1 MPLQKTYREET
12 LLLSRDCDLGGLWRP
27 SAILTAM
34 QETAGAHSHALGCGR
49 QTLVKNGIVWV
60 LTRCEVRM
68 DREAH
73 IGERLSIETFP
84 MPLRRWFFPRYFV
97 FRDAAGEQLGA
108 AGTLW
113 VLFDLEKRCMVAPGE
128 VAKAIPDN
136 SDLIP
141 PLGVPGPVPRLT
153 GAETESMRMPVYSE
167 LDVNGHV
174 NNARYADWLCDAL
187 GMEAMRDYR
196 VKTMRLSYAAE
207 IRPGQEM
214 RLRFTRDGLAYHL
227 TGTHEGKV
235 HFEIGGELEQREQI
249 YAQGC

>member
-1 MPLQKTYREET
+1 MSLQKTYCEEA
-12 LLLSRDCDLGGLWRP
+12 LLLSRDCDMGGLWRP

-34 QETAGAHSHALGCGR
+34 QETAGMHSHRLGCGR
-49 QTLVKNGIVWV
+49 ETLVQKGIVWV

-68 DREAH
+68 DGEARL
-73 IGERLSIETFP
+73 GSRLSIETFP

-97 FRDAAGEQLGA
+97 FRDESGAQLGA

-128 VAKAIPDN
+128 VAGAIPDN
-136 SDLIP
+136 SDLTP
-141 PLGVPGPVPRLT
+141 PIGVPGPVARLA
-153 GAETESMRMPVYSE
+153 GAETESARTPVYSE

-187 GMEAMRDYR
+187 GMETMREYR

-207 IRPGQEM
+207 IRPGQAMEL
-214 RLRFTRDGLAYHL
+214 RLTRDGLAYHL
-227 TGTHEGKV
+227 TGSHEGKT
-235 HFEIGGELEQREQI
+235 HFEIGGELEKRL
-249 YAQGC
+249 

>member
-1 MPLQKTYREET
+1 MPLQKIHREEE

-34 QETAGAHSHALGCGR
+34 QEAAGAHSHILGCGR
-49 QTLVKNGIVWV
+49 ETLVEQGIVWV

-68 DREAH
+68 DREARM
-73 IGERLSIETFP
+73 GETVSIETFP
-84 MPLRRWFFPRYFV
+84 MPLRRWFFPRYFI
-97 FRDAAGEQLGA
+97 FRDAAGEALGA

-136 SDLIP
+136 SDLTP

-153 GAETESMRMPVYSE
+153 GEAVRSVRAPVYSE

-187 GMEAMRDYR
+187 GLETLRDLR
-196 VKTMRLSYAAE
+196 VRDMRLSYAAE

-214 RLRFTRDGLAYHL
+214 DLTLVRDGLAFHL
-227 TGTHEGKV
+227 TGAHEGKV
-235 HFEIGGELEQREQI
+235 HFEIGGELEKR
-249 YAQGC
+249 A

>member
-1 MPLQKTYREET
+1 MPLPKIYCEEE

-34 QETAGAHSHALGCGR
+34 QEVAGAHSHILGCGR
-49 QTLVKNGIVWV
+49 ETLVEQGIVWV

-73 IGERLSIETFP
+73 LGETVSIETFP

-97 FRDAAGEQLGA
+97 FRDAAGAALGA
-108 AGTLW
+108 ASTLW
-113 VLFDLEKRCMVAPGE
+113 VLFNLEKRCMVAPGE

-136 SDLIP
+136 SDLTP

-153 GAETESMRMPVYSE
+153 GETVRSARTPVYSE

-187 GMEAMRDYR
+187 GLETLRDLR
-196 VKTMRLSYAAE
+196 VRDMRLSYAAE

-214 RLRFTRDGLAYHL
+214 DLTLVRDGLAFHL
-227 TGTHEGKV
+227 TGAHGGKV
-235 HFEIGGELEQREQI
+235 HFEIGGELEKR
-249 YAQGC
+249 A

>member
-1 MPLQKTYREET
+1 MPLPKIYCEEE

-34 QETAGAHSHALGCGR
+34 QEVAGAHSHILGCGR
-49 QTLVKNGIVWV
+49 ETLVEQGIVWV

-73 IGERLSIETFP
+73 LGETVSIETFP

-97 FRDAAGEQLGA
+97 FRDAAGAALGA
-108 AGTLW
+108 ASTLW

-136 SDLIP
+136 SDLTP

-153 GAETESMRMPVYSE
+153 GETVRSARTPVYSE

-187 GMEAMRDYR
+187 GMETMREYR
-196 VKTMRLSYAAE
+196 VETMQISFASEILPGEEMTLELAREGLSYYFVGSRYQKA
-207 IRPGQEM
+207 
-214 RLRFTRDGLAYHL
+214 
-227 TGTHEGKV
+227 
-235 HFEIGGELEQREQI
+235 HFEIGGTLARR
-249 YAQGC
+249 

>member
-1 MPLQKTYREET
+1 MPLPKIYCEEE

-34 QETAGAHSHALGCGR
+34 QEVAGAHSHILGCGR
-49 QTLVKNGIVWV
+49 ETLVEQGIVWV

-73 IGERLSIETFP
+73 LGETVSIETFP

-97 FRDAAGEQLGA
+97 FRDAAGEALGA
-108 AGTLW
+108 ASTLW
-113 VLFDLEKRCMVAPGE
+113 VLFNLEKRCMVAPGE

-136 SDLIP
+136 SDLTP

-153 GAETESMRMPVYSE
+153 GEAVRSVRAPVYSE

-187 GMEAMRDYR
+187 GLETMRDLRNARAR
-196 VKTMRLSYAAE
+196 VV
-207 IRPGQEM
+207 GQHLEDAHLQIVHKGPSFASV
-214 RLRFTRDGLAYHL
+214 RFRRAFPVRRRSQSGLCLRAR
-227 TGTHEGKV
+227 
-235 HFEIGGELEQREQI
+235 R
-249 YAQGC
+249 

>member
-1 MPLQKTYREET
+1 MPLPKIYCEEE

-34 QETAGAHSHALGCGR
+34 QEVAGAHSHILGCGR
-49 QTLVKNGIVWV
+49 ETLVKQGIVWV

-73 IGERLSIETFP
+73 LGETVSIETFP

-97 FRDAAGEQLGA
+97 FRDAAGAALGA
-108 AGTLW
+108 ASTLW
-113 VLFDLEKRCMVAPGE
+113 VLFNLEKRCMVAPGE

-136 SDLIP
+136 SDLTP

-153 GAETESMRMPVYSE
+153 GETAASARTPVYSE

-187 GMEAMRDYR
+187 GLETLRDLR
-196 VKTMRLSYAAE
+196 VRDMRLSYAAE

-214 RLRFTRDGLAYHL
+214 DLTLVRDGLAFHL
-227 TGTHEGKV
+227 TGAHEGKV
-235 HFEIGGELEQREQI
+235 HFEIGGELEKR
-249 YAQGC
+249 A

>member
-1 MPLQKTYREET
+1 MSLPKTYCEKT

-34 QETAGAHSHALGCGR
+34 QETAGMHSHILGCGR
-49 QTLVKNGIVWV
+49 ETLVQKGVVWV
-60 LTRCEVRM
+60 LTRCEVQMEKEARM
-68 DREAH
+68 
-73 IGERLSIETFP
+73 GSRLSIETFP

-97 FRDAAGEQLGA
+97 FRDDAGAQVGA

-113 VLFDLEKRCMVAPGE
+113 VLFDLEKRCMVAPGD
-128 VAKAIPDN
+128 VAGAIPDN
-136 SDLIP
+136 SDLTP

-153 GAETESMRMPVYSE
+153 TGGTLESARTPVYSE

-187 GMEAMRDYR
+187 GLEVMREYR

-207 IRPGQEM
+207 IRPGQAMEL
-214 RLRFTRDGLAYHL
+214 RLTRDGLAYHL
-227 TGTHEGKV
+227 TGSHEGKT
-235 HFEIGGELEQREQI
+235 HFEIGGELEKRL
-249 YAQGC
+249 

>member
-1 MPLQKTYREET
+1 MPLPKIYCEEE

-34 QETAGAHSHALGCGR
+34 QEVAGAHSHILGCGR
-49 QTLVKNGIVWV
+49 ETLVRQGIVWV

-68 DREAH
+68 DREARM
-73 IGERLSIETFP
+73 GETVSIETFP

-97 FRDAAGEQLGA
+97 FRDAAGEALGA
-108 AGTLW
+108 ASTLW

-136 SDLIP
+136 SDLTP

-153 GAETESMRMPVYSE
+153 GGAVRSVRAPVYSE

-187 GMEAMRDYR
+187 GLETLRDLR
-196 VKTMRLSYAAE
+196 VRDMRLSYAAE

-214 RLRFTRDGLAYHL
+214 DLTLTRDGLAFHL
-227 TGTHEGKV
+227 TGAHEGKV
-235 HFEIGGELEQREQI
+235 HFEIGGELERR
-249 YAQGC
+249 A

>member
-1 MPLQKTYREET
+1 MSLPKTYCEKT

-34 QETAGAHSHALGCGR
+34 QETAGMHSHILGCGR
-49 QTLVKNGIVWV
+49 ETLVKKGVVWV
-60 LTRCEVRM
+60 LTRCEVQMEKEARM
-68 DREAH
+68 
-73 IGERLSIETFP
+73 GSRLSIETFP

-97 FRDAAGEQLGA
+97 FRDEAGAQVGA

-113 VLFDLEKRCMVAPGE
+113 VLFDLEKRCMVAPGD
-128 VAKAIPDN
+128 VAGAIPDN
-136 SDLIP
+136 SDLTP

-153 GAETESMRMPVYSE
+153 TGGTLESARTPVYSE

-187 GMEAMRDYR
+187 GLEVMREYR

-207 IRPGQEM
+207 IRPGQAMEL
-214 RLRFTRDGLAYHL
+214 RLTRDGLAYHL
-227 TGTHEGKV
+227 TGAHEGKT
-235 HFEIGGELEQREQI
+235 HFEIGGELEKRL
-249 YAQGC
+249 

>member
-73 IGERLSIETFP
+73 IGDRLSIETFP
-84 MPLRRWFFPRYFV
+84 LPLRRWFFPRYFV

-136 SDLIP
+136 SDLVP

-153 GAETESMRMPVYSE
+153 GAETERMRMPVYSE

-187 GMEAMRDYR
+187 GVEAMRDYR

-214 RLRFTRDGLAYHL
+214 RLRLTRDGLAYHL

-235 HFEIGGELEQREQI
+235 HFEIGGELERREHP
-249 YAQGC
+249 